1 MTAVDHASF
10 VAEAG
15 RITGLIGPNGAG
27 KTTCFN
33 VISGLQKPNQGKV
46 RFDGRAI
53 TRLPVH
59 RRSRR
64 GMGRTFQRLEAFGS
78 LTVRDNVRVARDIHR
93 GLLGLVRPATADVDG
108 LLERVGIAAY
118 ADERADSIPTGVA
131 RLLELARCLAGEPKL
146 LLLDEPSS
154 GLDEAETDAFGEL
167 LAELATEGRA
177 IVMVEHDM
185 DLVMSVCDDLHVLD
199 FGAVIASGPPGGDPG
214 RPQGAEGL
222 PRLLGRAGRRP
233 RPCTGARGG
242 RPMSVPIL
250 EVVDLH
256 AAYGRIE
263 VLRGVDLRV
272 PKGAVVALLGPNGG
286 GKSTLVKV
294 ISGQKKATS
303 GDIHLGGVH
312 VQGASTEDL
321 ARLGLCTV
329 PEGRSV
335 FPNLTVE
342 ENLTLMSYAGVPA
355 EAVLD
360 TAYSYFPR
368 LRDRRHQL
376 AGTMSGGEQ
385 QMLAMSRALAS
396 DPALLLLDELSMGL
410 APLIVDE
417 LYETVA
423 QIAESGVSIL
433 CIEQFAR
440 TALRVSDYAAVMT
453 GGRIVATGE
462 PAEIMDTMSDVIL
475 GGAA

>member
-1 MTAVDHASF
+1 M
-10 VAEAG
+10 
-15 RITGLIGPNGAG
+15 N
-27 KTTCFN
+27 
-33 VISGLQKPNQGKV
+33 
-46 RFDGRAI
+46 
-53 TRLPVH
+53 
-59 RRSRR
+59 
-64 GMGRTFQRLEAFGS
+64 
-78 LTVRDNVRVARDIHR
+78 
-93 GLLGLVRPATADVDG
+93 
-108 LLERVGIAAY
+108 
-118 ADERADSIPTGVA
+118 
-131 RLLELARCLAGEPKL
+131 
-146 LLLDEPSS
+146 
-154 GLDEAETDAFGEL
+154 
-167 LAELATEGRA
+167 
-177 IVMVEHDM
+177 
-185 DLVMSVCDDLHVLD
+185 
-199 FGAVIASGPPGGDPG
+199 
-214 RPQGAEGL
+214 
-222 PRLLGRAGRRP
+222 
-233 RPCTGARGG
+233 
-242 RPMSVPIL
+242 VPIL

-263 VLRGVDLRV
+263 VLRGVDLSV
-272 PKGAVVALLGPNGG
+272 PKGAVMALLGPNGA

-294 ISGQKKATS
+294 ISGQKQPTS
-303 GDIHLGGVH
+303 GDVHLGGVH
-312 VQGASTEDL
+312 VQDAAPEEL

-342 ENLTLMSYAGVPA
+342 ENLTLMSYAGVA
-355 EAVLD
+355 AGDVLE

-368 LRDRRHQL
+368 LEQRGKQL
-376 AGTMSGGEQ
+376 AGTLSGGEQ

-423 QIAESGVSIL
+423 QIADSGVSIL

-462 PAEIMDTMSDVIL
+462 PGEILATMSDVIL

>member
-1 MTAVDHASF
+1 M
-10 VAEAG
+10 
-15 RITGLIGPNGAG
+15 N
-27 KTTCFN
+27 
-33 VISGLQKPNQGKV
+33 
-46 RFDGRAI
+46 
-53 TRLPVH
+53 
-59 RRSRR
+59 
-64 GMGRTFQRLEAFGS
+64 
-78 LTVRDNVRVARDIHR
+78 
-93 GLLGLVRPATADVDG
+93 
-108 LLERVGIAAY
+108 
-118 ADERADSIPTGVA
+118 
-131 RLLELARCLAGEPKL
+131 
-146 LLLDEPSS
+146 
-154 GLDEAETDAFGEL
+154 
-167 LAELATEGRA
+167 
-177 IVMVEHDM
+177 
-185 DLVMSVCDDLHVLD
+185 
-199 FGAVIASGPPGGDPG
+199 
-214 RPQGAEGL
+214 
-222 PRLLGRAGRRP
+222 
-233 RPCTGARGG
+233 
-242 RPMSVPIL
+242 VPIL

-263 VLRGVDLRV
+263 VLRGVDLSV
-272 PKGAVVALLGPNGG
+272 PKGAVMALLGPNGA

-294 ISGQKKATS
+294 ISGQKQPTS
-303 GDIHLGGVH
+303 GDVHLGGVH
-312 VQGASTEDL
+312 IQDAAPDEL
-321 ARLGLCTV
+321 ARLGLCTI

-355 EAVLD
+355 AAVLE

-368 LRDRRHQL
+368 LEQRGKQL
-376 AGTMSGGEQ
+376 AGTLSGGEQ

-423 QIAESGVSIL
+423 QIADSGVSIL

-462 PAEIMDTMSDVIL
+462 PGEILATMSDVIL

>member
-1 MTAVDHASF
+1 
-10 VAEAG
+10 
-15 RITGLIGPNGAG
+15 
-27 KTTCFN
+27 
-33 VISGLQKPNQGKV
+33 
-46 RFDGRAI
+46 
-53 TRLPVH
+53 
-59 RRSRR
+59 
-64 GMGRTFQRLEAFGS
+64 
-78 LTVRDNVRVARDIHR
+78 
-93 GLLGLVRPATADVDG
+93 
-108 LLERVGIAAY
+108 
-118 ADERADSIPTGVA
+118 
-131 RLLELARCLAGEPKL
+131 
-146 LLLDEPSS
+146 
-154 GLDEAETDAFGEL
+154 
-167 LAELATEGRA
+167 
-177 IVMVEHDM
+177 
-185 DLVMSVCDDLHVLD
+185 MS
-199 FGAVIASGPPGGDPG
+199 A
-214 RPQGAEGL
+214 
-222 PRLLGRAGRRP
+222 
-233 RPCTGARGG
+233 
-242 RPMSVPIL
+242 PIL

-263 VLRGVDLRV
+263 VLRGVDLVV
-272 PKGAVVALLGPNGG
+272 PKGAVMALLGPNGA

-312 VQGASTEDL
+312 VQDADPEEL
-321 ARLGLCTV
+321 ARVGLCTV

-355 EAVLD
+355 AAILD

-368 LRDRRHQL
+368 LHQRRTQL

-417 LYETVA
+417 LYQTVA

-453 GGRIVATGE
+453 GGRVVATGE
-462 PAEIMDTMSDVIL
+462 PGEILATMSDVIL